1 MQPQRQSRAARTEKR
16 IGKWATTCAIAVF
29 LTAAAISS
37 PAQTFETI
45 YEFTGGTD
53 GSYPV
58 GPLMQ
63 GLDGRLYGATDGGTE
78 GTIFSATAKGAITTV
93 SILPTNSG
101 PASLVL
107 SNDGNYYGTE
117 LTGGPEFDG
126 LTFQQAPTGQFTIM
140 YQFIGGTDGYWPS
153 PLMQAADGNLYGTT
167 YGGGNFACNP
177 PRLRGCGTVFQATR
191 NGVITLYEFS
201 TKDLGVSP
209 ATALTQGLDGNLYS
223 TTSAPTPGSSGG
235 GTVFRITLQGKL
247 TTLYKFCQVS
257 GCPDGSAP
265 NSTLVLGADGNFYG
279 TTLYGGDSACGSG
292 SGCGTI
298 FKITPLGKLTTLYQF
313 QGSWP
318 QAVNPSGLIQAT
330 DGSLYG
336 ATQQGG
342 DSSCGQGYGCG
353 IVFKIT
359 PKGVFTLLHTFASSD
374 GANPGAVMQGTNG
387 ILYGATTL
395 GGLTNCGDGC
405 GTLFSLN
412 VRRGSFVKTAPTA
425 GASST
430 QVIILGNNLTG
441 TSSVSFNGTAA
452 QFTVVSPT
460 EITTTVP
467 AGATTGK
474 VTVTTPRGTL
484 VSNAKFIVTQ

>member
-1 MQPQRQSRAARTEKR
+1 MRSRPGETEKR
-16 IGKWATTCAIAVF
+16 IRGWITTCALVVF
-29 LTAAAISS
+29 LTAATIPSA
-37 PAQTFETI
+37 AQTFKTL
-45 YEFTGGTD
+45 YEFTGSTD

-58 GPLMQ
+58 GPLIQ
-63 GLDGRLYGATDGGTE
+63 GLNGKFYGATDGGTE
-78 GTIFSATAKGAITTV
+78 GTIFAATGQGTITTV
-93 SILPTNSG
+93 SLLPTNSG

-117 LTGGPEFDG
+117 VTGGPDFDG
-126 LTFQQAPTGQFTIM
+126 LTFQQTPAGQFTIM
-140 YQFIGGTDGYWPS
+140 YQFAGGTDGYWPS
-153 PLMQAADGNLYGTT
+153 PLLQAADGNLYGTT
-167 YGGGNFACNP
+167 YGGGNLACNP

-191 NGVITLYEFS
+191 NGVVTLYEFS

-209 ATALTQGLDGNLYS
+209 ATALTQGLDGNLYG

-247 TTLYKFCQVS
+247 TTLYKFCQLS

-279 TTLYGGDSACGSG
+279 TTLYGGNTACGSG
-292 SGCGTI
+292 GGCGTI
-298 FKITPLGKLTTLYQF
+298 FKITPQGKLTKLYQF
-313 QGSWP
+313 EGSWP

-342 DSSCGQGYGCG
+342 DFNCGQGYGCG
-353 IVFKIT
+353 TFFKIT
-359 PKGVFTLLHTFASSD
+359 PKGTFTLLHTFESSD
-374 GANPGAVMQGTNG
+374 GANPGAVVQGTTG

-395 GGLTNCGDGC
+395 GGLANCGNGC
-405 GTLFSLN
+405 GTLFALSA
-412 VRRGSFVKTAPTA
+412 RRGPFVKTAPVA
-425 GASST
+425 GAVAT
-430 QVIILGNNLTG
+430 PVIILGNNLGG
-441 TSSVSFNGTAA
+441 TSSVSFNGSAA

-467 AGATTGK
+467 VGATTGE
-474 VTVTTPRGTL
+474 VTVTTPRGT
-484 VSNAKFIVTQ
+484 VASNTKFIVTP